1 MRVAVIAA
9 NLFVLL
15 LTWAKTF
22 RAKREA
28 VRFNMRIPLGT
39 LLLRDDQA
47 DGDDTEGKTSRFSLP
62 AFRVASSALT
72 GNLGEE
78 LEHATFHT
86 ESAGESLGSSGVP

>member
-1 MRVAVIAA
+1 MSGILVSRFIL
-9 NLFVLL
+9 NLRQV
-15 LTWAKTF
+15 
-22 RAKREA
+22 
-28 VRFNMRIPLGT
+28 
-39 LLLRDDQA
+39 DQA

-78 LEHATFHT
+78 LEHAAFHT

>member
-39 LLLRDDQA
+39 LLLRD
-47 DGDDTEGKTSRFSLP
+47 
-62 AFRVASSALT
+62 
-72 GNLGEE
+72 GEY
-78 LEHATFHT
+78 
-86 ESAGESLGSSGVP
+86 